1 MGCRFEN
8 LKKGHRSE
16 SIIYVSIK
24 TFLTII
30 IYTVEVFFFLSNSL
44 IISQSV
50 CVGVKQILQKLKKQ
64 ELKFAILKL

>member
-1 MGCRFEN
+1 
-8 LKKGHRSE
+8 
-16 SIIYVSIK
+16 VSIK